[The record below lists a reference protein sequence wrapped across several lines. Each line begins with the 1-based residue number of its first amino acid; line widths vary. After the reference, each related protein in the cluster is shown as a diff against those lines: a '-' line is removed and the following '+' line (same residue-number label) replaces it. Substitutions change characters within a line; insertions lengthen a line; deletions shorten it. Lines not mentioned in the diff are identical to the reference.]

1 MFVIPGMCD
10 SAVVEC
16 SLDATMVV
24 FIAKAGNQKYDDA
37 AGKYRLECRSW
48 TQEI

>member
-1 MFVIPGMCD
+1 MCD

-24 FIAKAGNQKYDDA
+24 FIAKAKAGNQKYDDA